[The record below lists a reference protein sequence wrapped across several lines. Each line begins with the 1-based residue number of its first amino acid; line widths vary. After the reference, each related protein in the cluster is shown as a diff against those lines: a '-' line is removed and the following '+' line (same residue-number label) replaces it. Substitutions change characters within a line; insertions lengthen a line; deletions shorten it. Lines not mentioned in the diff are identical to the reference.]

1 MNIPSDE
8 QQLVIDNLKNG
19 YNVICSAVAGSGKS
33 STVLAASKQLFD
45 KQILQITYNASLRL
59 EIKEKVQVLG
69 LPNITVHTFHSMA
82 VKYYS
87 TDCNTDT
94 GIRYLLLHNTPPRT
108 SIPQIDICMLD
119 EFQDCTE
126 LYFKFVVKFLRDMG
140 SPVQLL
146 ILGDPRQCLYEFKGA
161 DIRFLTMADAIWS
174 DFELLS
180 SKVFIHCSLV
190 MSYRITNQM
199 SRFVNDVMLG
209 QELMSACRDG
219 ELVTYIRNNRKNIEK
234 IVIYTINELLTK
246 GGVKPNEIFVL
257 AASVK
262 GLNSHVRKMENALVE
277 QNIPCHVPMFDTE
290 KMDDRIIEGKIVFST
305 FHCAKGRQR
314 KHVFVVGFDNN
325 YFEQFSRT
333 STDKTQ
339 CPNTMY
345 VGCTRATHG
354 LYLLEF
360 DQYPRDRPLE
370 FLKMGHHE
378 MKKQDFIKFNGTPR
392 SIFYVDESEVAR
404 KSLIDK
410 KYESPT
416 KLIKFIPDYIL
427 DIITPIIEHI
437 FVVGSPSHEI
447 TLPSIIQTRNGFF
460 EAVSDL
466 NGIAIPCMFYDSL
479 SVATKSSGCG
489 EAAYGTRSVQEAADK
504 REALKQYENGTPNPS
519 NVLYNMVENS
529 LLEMKEHEHEYLK
542 KIVKDLPVVCE
553 TIDDYLF
560 LANVNNS
567 IQERLY
573 FKVKQIGRDEYTWL
587 SNDVVNQCMERL
599 NLVCGGEPG
608 PKTSEFMLIHHSMED
623 AHAKIDQLLAPHFP
637 ESYRFRF
644 SAILDLVTET
654 SVWEL
659 KCTEN
664 INLDHKLQLIIYAW
678 LWKMMDKPTKEFKL
692 FNITSGELYTLNSG
706 LDEELNTIVIALLR
720 GKYDEQTVKTDAE
733 FIEMCQDYLDT
744 QSE

>member
-1 MNIPSDE
+1 MNTPSDE

-33 STVLAASKQLFD
+33 STVLATSKQLFD

-69 LPNITVHTFHSMA
+69 LPNITVHTFHSLA

-94 GIRYLLLHNTPPRT
+94 GIRYLLLHGTPPRT
-108 SIPQIDICMLD
+108 PIPKLDICMLD

-126 LYFKFVVKFLRDMG
+126 LYFKFVVKFIRDMG

-161 DIRFLTMADAIWS
+161 DTRFLTMADVVWA

-180 SKVFIHCSLV
+180 SKEFVHCSLV

-199 SRFVNDVMLG
+199 SKFVNDVMLG
-209 QELMSACRDG
+209 HELMSACRDG
-219 ELVTYIRNNRKNIEK
+219 EPVTYIRNSRRNIEK
-234 IVIYTINELLTK
+234 AMIYTINELLTK

-262 GLNSHVRKMENALVE
+262 GIHSHVRKMENALVE

-290 KMDDRIIEGKIVFST
+290 KLDDRVIEGKIVFST

-314 KHVFVVGFDNN
+314 KYVFVVGFDNN
-325 YFEQFSRT
+325 YFEQFART
-333 STDKTQ
+333 STDKSQ
-339 CPNTMY
+339 CPNTLY

-360 DQYPRDRPLE
+360 DQYPTDRPLD

-378 MKKQDFIKFNGTPR
+378 MKKQNYIKFNGMPR
-392 SIFYVDESEVAR
+392 SLFYVDETEAAR

-410 KYESPT
+410 KSETPT

-437 FVVGSPSHEI
+437 FVVGSPGTEI
-447 TLPSIIQTRNGFF
+447 TIPSIIYTRKGFY

-479 SVATKSSGCG
+479 SISTSS
-489 EAAYGTRSVQEAADK
+489 
-504 REALKQYENGTPNPS
+504 QYENGTFSKENQS

-529 LLEMKEHEHEYLK
+529 LLEMKEYEHEYLK
-542 KIVKDLPVVCE
+542 KIVKDLPTYCE

-573 FKVKQIGRDEYTWL
+573 FKVKQIERDEYTWL
-587 SNDVVNQCMERL
+587 STEVVNQCMERL
-599 NLVCGGEPG
+599 RQVVGGEPG
-608 PKTSEFMLIHHSMED
+608 PKTPEFMLIHHSMDD

-678 LWKMMDKPTKEFKL
+678 LWKMMDKPAKEFKL
-692 FNITSGELYTLNSG
+692 FNVTSGELYTLNSG
-706 LDEELNTIVIALLR
+706 LDEELNTIIIALLR
-720 GKYDEQTVKTDAE
+720 GKYDEQTIKTDGE
-733 FIEMCQDYLDT
+733 FIETCKDYLLGT
-744 QSE
+744 H

>member
-1 MNIPSDE
+1 MNTPSEE

-33 STVLAASKQLFD
+33 STVLATSKQLFD

-69 LPNITVHTFHSMA
+69 LPNITVHTFHSLA
-82 VKYYS
+82 VKLYS

-108 SIPQIDICMLD
+108 QIPTLDICMLD

-126 LYFKFVVKFLRDMG
+126 LYFKFIIKFLRDMG
-140 SPVQLL
+140 SPIQLL

-161 DIRFLTMADAIWS
+161 DTRFLTMADVVWS

-180 SKVFIHCSLV
+180 STVFIHCSLK

-199 SRFVNDVMLG
+199 SKFVNDVMLG
-209 QELMSACRDG
+209 EGLMSACRDG
-219 ELVTYIRNNRKNIEK
+219 EPVTYIRNNIRNIEK
-234 IVIYTINELLTK
+234 TIIYIINELITSGK
-246 GGVKPNEIFVL
+246 AKPNEIFVL

-262 GLNSHVRKMENALVE
+262 GANSHVRKIENALVE

-290 KMDDRIIEGKIVFST
+290 KLDDRIIEGKIVFST

-314 KHVFVVGFDNN
+314 KYVFVVGFDNT
-325 YFEQFSRT
+325 YFEQFART
-333 STDKTQ
+333 MTDKSQ
-339 CPNTMY
+339 CPNTLY

-354 LYLLEF
+354 LYLLEI
-360 DQYPRDRPLE
+360 DYRLTDRPLD

-378 MKKQDFIKFNGTPR
+378 MKKQEYIKFNGMPR
-392 SIFYVDESEVAR
+392 SLFYVDETEAAR

-410 KYESPT
+410 KCESPT
-416 KLIKFIPDYIL
+416 NLIKFIPDYIL

-437 FVVGSPSHEI
+437 FVSGSPGTEI
-447 TLPSIIQTRNGFF
+447 TIPSVINTRKGFY

-479 SVATKSSGCG
+479 SK
-489 EAAYGTRSVQEAADK
+489 E
-504 REALKQYENGTPNPS
+504 NPS

-542 KIVKDLPVVCE
+542 KIVKELPTICE

-587 SNDVVNQCMERL
+587 STEVVNQCMERL
-599 NLVCGGEPG
+599 NLAVGGEPG
-608 PKTSEFMLIHHSMED
+608 TKTSEFTLIHKSMEE

-644 SAILDLVTET
+644 TAILDLVTET

-664 INLDHKLQLIIYAW
+664 INIDHKLQLIIYAW

-720 GKYDEQTVKTDAE
+720 GKYDEQTIKTDDE
-733 FIEMCQDYLDT
+733 FIEMCQDYLRLN
-744 QSE
+744 

>member
-1 MNIPSDE
+1 MNTPSEE

-33 STVLAASKQLFD
+33 STVLATSKQLFD

-69 LPNITVHTFHSMA
+69 LPNITVHTFHSLA
-82 VKYYS
+82 VKFYS

-108 SIPQIDICMLD
+108 QIPTLDICMLD

-126 LYFKFVVKFLRDMG
+126 LYFKFIVKFLRDMG
-140 SPVQLL
+140 SPIQLL

-161 DIRFLTMADAIWS
+161 DTRFLTMADVVWS

-180 SKVFIHCSLV
+180 STVFIHCSLK

-199 SRFVNDVMLG
+199 SKFVNDVMLG
-209 QELMSACRDG
+209 EGLMSACRDG
-219 ELVTYIRNNRKNIEK
+219 EPVTYIRNNIRNIEK
-234 IVIYTINELLTK
+234 TIIYIINELITSDK
-246 GGVKPNEIFVL
+246 AKPNEIFVL

-262 GLNSHVRKMENALVE
+262 GANSHVRKIENALVE

-290 KMDDRIIEGKIVFST
+290 KLDDRIIEGKIVFST

-314 KHVFVVGFDNN
+314 KYVFVIGFDNT
-325 YFEQFSRT
+325 YFEQFART
-333 STDKTQ
+333 MTDKSQ
-339 CPNTMY
+339 CPNTLY

-354 LYLLEF
+354 LYLLEI
-360 DQYPRDRPLE
+360 DYRLTDRPLD

-378 MKKQDFIKFNGTPR
+378 MKKQDYIKFNGMPR
-392 SIFYVDESEVAR
+392 SLFYVDETEAAR

-410 KYESPT
+410 KCESPT
-416 KLIKFIPDYIL
+416 NLIKFIPDYIL

-437 FVVGSPSHEI
+437 FVSGSPGTEI
-447 TLPSIIQTRNGFF
+447 TIPSIINTRKGFY

-479 SVATKSSGCG
+479 SK
-489 EAAYGTRSVQEAADK
+489 E
-504 REALKQYENGTPNPS
+504 NPS

-542 KIVKDLPVVCE
+542 KIVKELPTICE

-587 SNDVVNQCMERL
+587 STEVVNQCMERL
-599 NLVCGGEPG
+599 NLVVGGEPG
-608 PKTSEFMLIHHSMED
+608 TKTSEFTLIHKSMEE

-644 SAILDLVTET
+644 TAILDLVTET

-664 INLDHKLQLIIYAW
+664 INIDHKLQLIIYAW

-720 GKYDEQTVKTDAE
+720 GKYDEQTIKTDDE
-733 FIEMCQDYLDT
+733 FIEMCQDYLRLDDT

>member
-1 MNIPSDE
+1 MNTPSEE
-8 QQLVIDNLKNG
+8 QQLVIDNLKHG

-33 STVLAASKQLFD
+33 STVLATSKQLFD

-69 LPNITVHTFHSMA
+69 LPNITVHTFHSLA

-94 GIRYLLLHNTPPRT
+94 GIRYLLLHGTPPRT
-108 SIPQIDICMLD
+108 PIPKLDICMLD

-126 LYFKFVVKFLRDMG
+126 LYFKFVVKFIRDMG

-161 DIRFLTMADAIWS
+161 DTRFLTMADIVWS
-174 DFELLS
+174 DFELLH
-180 SKVFIHCSLV
+180 SKEFVHCSLV

-199 SRFVNDVMLG
+199 SKFVNDVMLG
-209 QELMSACRDG
+209 EELMSACRDG
-219 ELVTYIRNNRKNIEK
+219 EPVTYIRNNRRNIEK
-234 IVIYTINELLTK
+234 TIIYTINELLTN

-262 GLNSHVRKMENALVE
+262 GIHSHVRKMENALVE

-290 KMDDRIIEGKIVFST
+290 KLDDRVIEGKIVFST

-314 KHVFVVGFDNN
+314 KYVFVVGFDNN
-325 YFEQFSRT
+325 YFEQFART
-333 STDKTQ
+333 STDKSQ
-339 CPNTMY
+339 CPNTLY

-360 DQYPRDRPLE
+360 DQYPNDRPLD

-378 MKKQDFIKFNGTPR
+378 MKKQNYIKFNGMPR
-392 SIFYVDESEVAR
+392 SLFYVDETEAAR

-410 KYESPT
+410 KSETPT

-437 FVVGSPSHEI
+437 FVVGSPGTEI
-447 TLPSIIQTRNGFF
+447 TIPSIIYTRKGFY

-479 SVATKSSGCG
+479 SIATSSCGCG
-489 EAAYGTRSVQEAADK
+489 EAADK
-504 REALKQYENGTPNPS
+504 REAFKQYENGTFSKENPS

-542 KIVKDLPVVCE
+542 KIVKDLPTTCE

-573 FKVKQIGRDEYTWL
+573 FKVKQIERDEYTWL
-587 SNDVVNQCMERL
+587 STEVVNQCMERL
-599 NLVCGGEPG
+599 RQVVGGEPG
-608 PKTSEFMLIHHSMED
+608 PKTPEFMLIHHSMED
-623 AHAKIDQLLAPHFP
+623 AHTKIDQLLAPHFP

-678 LWKMMDKPTKEFKL
+678 LWKMMDKPDKEFKL
-692 FNITSGELYTLNSG
+692 FNVTTGELYTLNSG
-706 LDEELNTIVIALLR
+706 LDEELNTIIIALLR
-720 GKYDEQTVKTDAE
+720 GKYDEHTIKTDEE
-733 FIEMCQDYLDT
+733 FIEMCQDYLLD
-744 QSE
+744 

>member
-1 MNIPSDE
+1 
-8 QQLVIDNLKNG
+8 
-19 YNVICSAVAGSGKS
+19 
-33 STVLAASKQLFD
+33 
-45 KQILQITYNASLRL
+45 
-59 EIKEKVQVLG
+59 
-69 LPNITVHTFHSMA
+69 
-82 VKYYS
+82 
-87 TDCNTDT
+87 
-94 GIRYLLLHNTPPRT
+94 
-108 SIPQIDICMLD
+108 
-119 EFQDCTE
+119 
-126 LYFKFVVKFLRDMG
+126 MG
-140 SPVQLL
+140 SPIQLL

-161 DIRFLTMADAIWS
+161 DTRFLTMADIVWT

-180 SKVFIHCSLV
+180 SKEFVHCSLK

-199 SRFVNDVMLG
+199 SKFVNDVMLG
-209 QELMSACRDG
+209 HQLMSACRDG
-219 ELVTYIRNNRKNIEK
+219 EPVTYIRNNRKNIEK
-234 IVIYTINELLTK
+234 TIIYTINELLTN

-290 KMDDRIIEGKIVFST
+290 KLDDRIIEGKIVFST

-314 KHVFVVGFDNN
+314 KYVFLVGFDNN
-325 YFEQFSRT
+325 YFEQFART
-333 STDKTQ
+333 STDTTE
-339 CPNTMY
+339 CPNTLY

-360 DQYPRDRPLE
+360 DQRTTDRPLD

-378 MKKQDFIKFNGTPR
+378 MKKQDYIKFNGMPR
-392 SIFYVDESEVAR
+392 SLFYVDESEASR
-404 KSLIDK
+404 KSIIDK
-410 KYESPT
+410 KFETPT

-427 DIITPIIEHI
+427 DIITPIIENI
-437 FVVGSPSHEI
+437 FVAGSPMEEI
-447 TLPSIIQTRNGFF
+447 TIHSVINTRKGFF

-466 NGIAIPCMFYDSL
+466 NGIAIPCMFYDSF
-479 SVATKSSGCG
+479 SK
-489 EAAYGTRSVQEAADK
+489 E
-504 REALKQYENGTPNPS
+504 NPS

-542 KIVKDLPVVCE
+542 KIVKELPTTCE

-573 FKVKQIGRDEYTWL
+573 FKVKQIERDEYTWL
-587 SNDVVNQCMERL
+587 STEVVNQCMERL
-599 NLVCGGEPG
+599 NLIVGGEPG
-608 PKTSEFMLIHHSMED
+608 AKTSEFTLIHHSMED

-644 SAILDLVTET
+644 SAILDLVTDT

-692 FNITSGELYTLNSG
+692 FNITTGELYTLNSG

-720 GKYDEQTVKTDAE
+720 GKYDEQIVKTDDE
-733 FIEMCQDYLDT
+733 FIEMCREYLLST
-744 QSE
+744 H

>member
-33 STVLAASKQLFD
+33 STVLAAAKQLFD

-59 EIKEKVQVLG
+59 EIKEKVQILG

-126 LYFKFVVKFLRDMG
+126 LYFKFVVKFLRDVG

-161 DIRFLTMADAIWS
+161 DIRFLTMSDAIWS

-190 MSYRITNQM
+190 MSYRISNQM

-209 QELMSACRDG
+209 HQLMSACRDG
-219 ELVTYIRNNRKNIEK
+219 EPVTYIRNNRKNIEK
-234 IVIYTINELLTK
+234 AVIYTINELLTN

-325 YFEQFSRT
+325 YFEQFART

-360 DQYPRDRPLE
+360 DHRPTDRPLE

-437 FVVGSPSHEI
+437 FVIGSPSHEI

-479 SVATKSSGCG
+479 SIATKSCGCG
-489 EAAYGTRSVQEAADK
+489 EAAY
-504 REALKQYENGTPNPS
+504 ENGTFSKENPS

-599 NLVCGGEPG
+599 NLACGGEPG

-623 AHAKIDQLLAPHFP
+623 AHTKIDQLLAPHFP

-644 SAILDLVTET
+644 SAILDLVSET

-692 FNITSGELYTLNSG
+692 FNVTSGELYTLNSG

-720 GKYDEQTVKTDAE
+720 GKYDEQTIKTDDE
-733 FIEMCQDYLDT
+733 FIEMCQAYLLGT
-744 QSE
+744 H

>member
-1 MNIPSDE
+1 MNTPSEE

-19 YNVICSAVAGSGKS
+19 HNVICSAVAGSGKS
-33 STVLAASKQLFD
+33 STVLATSKQLFD
-45 KQILQITYNASLRL
+45 KHILQITYNASLRL

-69 LPNITVHTFHSMA
+69 LPNITVHTFHSLA
-82 VKYYS
+82 VKFYS

-108 SIPQIDICMLD
+108 SIPKLDICMLD

-126 LYFKFVVKFLRDMG
+126 LYFKFIVKFLRDMG

-161 DIRFLTMADAIWS
+161 DTRFLTMADVVWT

-180 SKVFIHCSLV
+180 SKEFVHCSLV

-209 QELMSACRDG
+209 HQLMSACRDG
-219 ELVTYIRNNRKNIEK
+219 EPVTYIRNNRRNIEK
-234 IVIYTINELLTK
+234 AVIYTINELLTN

-262 GLNSHVRKMENALVE
+262 GVHSHVRKMENALVE

-290 KMDDRIIEGKIVFST
+290 KLDDRIIEGKIVFST

-314 KHVFVVGFDNN
+314 KYVFVVGFDNN
-325 YFEQFSRT
+325 YFEQFART

-339 CPNTMY
+339 CPNTLY

-360 DQYPRDRPLE
+360 DQYTNDRPLD

-378 MKKQDFIKFNGTPR
+378 MKKQEYIKFNGMPR
-392 SIFYVDESEVAR
+392 SLFYVDESEAAR

-410 KYESPT
+410 KSETPT

-437 FVVGSPSHEI
+437 FVAGSPGTEI
-447 TLPSIIQTRNGFF
+447 TIPSVIQTRKGFF

-466 NGIAIPCMFYDSL
+466 NGIAIPCMFYDSF
-479 SVATKSSGCG
+479 SK
-489 EAAYGTRSVQEAADK
+489 E
-504 REALKQYENGTPNPS
+504 NPS

-529 LLEMKEHEHEYLK
+529 LLEMKENEHEYLK
-542 KIVKDLPVVCE
+542 KIVKDLPAVCE

-573 FKVKQIGRDEYTWL
+573 FKVKQIERDEYTWL
-587 SNDVVNQCMERL
+587 STEVVNQCMERL
-599 NLVCGGEPG
+599 NQVIGGEPG
-608 PKTSEFMLIHHSMED
+608 TKTSEFMLIHHSMDD
-623 AHAKIDQLLAPHFP
+623 AHAKIDQLLAPYFP

-678 LWKMMDKPTKEFKL
+678 LWKMMDKPDKEFKL
-692 FNITSGELYTLNSG
+692 FNVTTGELYTLNSG

-720 GKYDEQTVKTDAE
+720 GKYDEQTIKTDDE
-733 FIEMCQDYLDT
+733 FIEMCREYLSGT
-744 QSE
+744 H

>member
-1 MNIPSDE
+1 MNTPSDE

-33 STVLAASKQLFD
+33 STVLATSKQLFD

-69 LPNITVHTFHSMA
+69 LPNITVHTFHSLA

-94 GIRYLLLHNTPPRT
+94 GIRYLLLHGTPPRT
-108 SIPQIDICMLD
+108 PIPKLDICMLD

-126 LYFKFVVKFLRDMG
+126 LYFKFVVKFIRDMG

-161 DIRFLTMADAIWS
+161 DTRFLTMADVVWA

-180 SKVFIHCSLV
+180 SKEFVHCSLV

-199 SRFVNDVMLG
+199 SKFVNDVMLG
-209 QELMSACRDG
+209 HELMSACRDG
-219 ELVTYIRNNRKNIEK
+219 EPVTYIRNSRRNIEK
-234 IVIYTINELLTK
+234 AMIYTINELLTK

-262 GLNSHVRKMENALVE
+262 GIHSHVRKMENALVE

-290 KMDDRIIEGKIVFST
+290 KLDDRVIEGKIVFST

-314 KHVFVVGFDNN
+314 KYVFVVGFDNN
-325 YFEQFSRT
+325 YFEQFART
-333 STDKTQ
+333 STDKSQ
-339 CPNTMY
+339 CPNTLY

-360 DQYPRDRPLE
+360 DQYPTDRPLD

-378 MKKQDFIKFNGTPR
+378 MKKQNYIKFNGMPR
-392 SIFYVDESEVAR
+392 SLFYVDETEAAR

-410 KYESPT
+410 KSETPT

-437 FVVGSPSHEI
+437 FVVGSPGTEI
-447 TLPSIIQTRNGFF
+447 TIPSIIHTRKGFY

-479 SVATKSSGCG
+479 SISTSS
-489 EAAYGTRSVQEAADK
+489 
-504 REALKQYENGTPNPS
+504 QYENGTFSKENQS

-529 LLEMKEHEHEYLK
+529 LLEMKEYEHEYLK
-542 KIVKDLPVVCE
+542 KIVKDLPTYCE

-573 FKVKQIGRDEYTWL
+573 FKVKQIERDEYTWI
-587 SNDVVNQCMERL
+587 STEVVNQCMERL
-599 NLVCGGEPG
+599 TQVVGGEPG
-608 PKTSEFMLIHHSMED
+608 PKTPEFMLIHHSMDE

-678 LWKMMDKPTKEFKL
+678 LWKMMDKPAKEFKL
-692 FNITSGELYTLNSG
+692 FNVTSGELYTLNSG
-706 LDEELNTIVIALLR
+706 LDEELNTIIIALLR
-720 GKYDEQTVKTDAE
+720 GKYDEQTIKTDGE
-733 FIEMCQDYLDT
+733 FIETCKDYLLGT
-744 QSE
+744 H

>member
-1 MNIPSDE
+1 MNTPSEE

-33 STVLAASKQLFD
+33 STVLATSKQLFD

-69 LPNITVHTFHSMA
+69 LPNITIHTFHSLA

-94 GIRYLLLHNTPPRT
+94 GIRYLLLHGTPPRT
-108 SIPQIDICMLD
+108 PIPKLDICMLD

-126 LYFKFVVKFLRDMG
+126 LYFKFVVKFIRDMG

-161 DIRFLTMADAIWS
+161 DTRFLTMADVVWA

-180 SKVFIHCSLV
+180 SKEFVHCSLV

-199 SRFVNDVMLG
+199 SKFVNDVMLG
-209 QELMSACRDG
+209 HELMSACRDG
-219 ELVTYIRNNRKNIEK
+219 EPVTYIRNSRRNIEK
-234 IVIYTINELLTK
+234 AMIYTINELLTK

-262 GLNSHVRKMENALVE
+262 GIHSHVRKMENALVE

-290 KMDDRIIEGKIVFST
+290 KLDDRVIEGKIVFST

-314 KHVFVVGFDNN
+314 KYVFVVGFDNN
-325 YFEQFSRT
+325 YFEQFART
-333 STDKTQ
+333 STDKSQ
-339 CPNTMY
+339 CPNTLY

-360 DQYPRDRPLE
+360 DQYPTDRPLD

-378 MKKQDFIKFNGTPR
+378 MKKQNYIKFNGMPR
-392 SIFYVDESEVAR
+392 SLFYVDETEAAR

-410 KYESPT
+410 KSETPT

-437 FVVGSPSHEI
+437 FVVGSPGTEI
-447 TLPSIIQTRNGFF
+447 TIPSIIYTRKGFY

-479 SVATKSSGCG
+479 SK
-489 EAAYGTRSVQEAADK
+489 
-504 REALKQYENGTPNPS
+504 NPS
-519 NVLYNMVENS
+519 SVLYNMVENS
-529 LLEMKEHEHEYLK
+529 LLEMKEYEHEYLK
-542 KIVKDLPVVCE
+542 KIVKDLPTYCE

-573 FKVKQIGRDEYTWL
+573 FKVKQIERDEYTWL
-587 SNDVVNQCMERL
+587 STEVVNQCMERL
-599 NLVCGGEPG
+599 NLVVGGEPG
-608 PKTSEFMLIHHSMED
+608 PKTSEFMLIHHSMDE

-678 LWKMMDKPTKEFKL
+678 LWKMMDKPAKEFKL
-692 FNITSGELYTLNSG
+692 FNVTSGELYTLNSG

-720 GKYDEQTVKTDAE
+720 GKYDEQTIKTDDE
-733 FIEMCQDYLDT
+733 FRETCKDYLLGT
-744 QSE
+744 H

>member
-1 MNIPSDE
+1 MNTPSEE

-33 STVLAASKQLFD
+33 STVLATSKQLFD

-69 LPNITVHTFHSMA
+69 LPNITIHTFHSLA

-94 GIRYLLLHNTPPRT
+94 GIRYLLLHGTPPRT
-108 SIPQIDICMLD
+108 PIPKIDICMLD

-126 LYFKFVVKFLRDMG
+126 LYFKFVVKFIRDMG

-161 DIRFLTMADAIWS
+161 DTRFLTMADVVWS

-180 SKVFIHCSLV
+180 SKEFVHCSLV

-209 QELMSACRDG
+209 HELMSACRDG
-219 ELVTYIRNNRKNIEK
+219 EPVTYIRNNRRNIEK
-234 IVIYTINELLTK
+234 TIIYTINELLTNR
-246 GGVKPNEIFVL
+246 GVKPNEIFVL

-262 GLNSHVRKMENALVE
+262 GVHSHVRKLENALVE

-290 KMDDRIIEGKIVFST
+290 KLDDRVIEGKIVFST

-314 KHVFVVGFDNN
+314 KYVFVVGFDNN
-325 YFEQFSRT
+325 YFQQFART
-333 STDKTQ
+333 STDKSQ
-339 CPNTMY
+339 CPNTLY

-360 DQYPRDRPLE
+360 DQYPTDRPLD
-370 FLKMGHHE
+370 FLKLGHHE
-378 MKKQDFIKFNGTPR
+378 MKKQEYIKFNGMPR
-392 SIFYVDESEVAR
+392 SIFYVDETEAAR

-410 KYESPT
+410 KSETPT

-437 FVVGSPSHEI
+437 FVVGSPGTEI
-447 TLPSIIQTRNGFF
+447 TIPSIIHTRKGFY

-479 SVATKSSGCG
+479 SIAT
-489 EAAYGTRSVQEAADK
+489 
-504 REALKQYENGTPNPS
+504 PS
-519 NVLYNMVENS
+519 NVLYTMVENS

-542 KIVKDLPVVCE
+542 KIVKDLPTICE

-573 FKVKQIGRDEYTWL
+573 FKVKQIERDEYTWL
-587 SNDVVNQCMERL
+587 STEVVNQCMERL
-599 NLVCGGEPG
+599 SLVVGREPG
-608 PKTSEFMLIHHSMED
+608 PKTSEFMLIHHSMDD

-644 SAILDLVTET
+644 SAILDLVTDS

-678 LWKMMDKPTKEFKL
+678 LWKMIDKPDKEFKL
-692 FNITSGELYTLNSG
+692 FNVTSGELLTLNSG
-706 LDEELNTIVIALLR
+706 LDEELNTIIIALLR
-720 GKYDEQTVKTDAE
+720 GKYDEQVVKTDDE
-733 FIEMCQDYLDT
+733 FIEMCHLGT
-744 QSE
+744 H

>member
-1 MNIPSDE
+1 MNTPSEE

-33 STVLAASKQLFD
+33 STVLATSKQLFD

-69 LPNITVHTFHSMA
+69 LPNITVHTFHSLA
-82 VKYYS
+82 VKFYS

-108 SIPQIDICMLD
+108 QIPTLDICMLD

-126 LYFKFVVKFLRDMG
+126 LYFKFIVKFLRDMG
-140 SPVQLL
+140 SPIQLL

-161 DIRFLTMADAIWS
+161 DTRFLTMADVVWS

-180 SKVFIHCSLV
+180 STVFIHCSLK

-199 SRFVNDVMLG
+199 SKFVNDVMLG
-209 QELMSACRDG
+209 EGLMSACRDG
-219 ELVTYIRNNRKNIEK
+219 EPVTYIRNNIRNIEK
-234 IVIYTINELLTK
+234 TIIYIINELITSDK
-246 GGVKPNEIFVL
+246 AKPNEIFVL

-262 GLNSHVRKMENALVE
+262 GANSHVRKIENALVE

-290 KMDDRIIEGKIVFST
+290 KLDDRIIEGKIVFST

-314 KHVFVVGFDNN
+314 KYVFVIGFDNT
-325 YFEQFSRT
+325 YFEQFART
-333 STDKTQ
+333 MTDKSQ
-339 CPNTMY
+339 CPNTLY

-354 LYLLEF
+354 LYLLEI
-360 DQYPRDRPLE
+360 DYRLTDRPLD

-378 MKKQDFIKFNGTPR
+378 MKKQDYIKFNGMPR
-392 SIFYVDESEVAR
+392 SLFYVDETEAAR

-410 KYESPT
+410 KCESPT
-416 KLIKFIPDYIL
+416 NLIKFIPDYIL

-437 FVVGSPSHEI
+437 FVSGSPGTEI
-447 TLPSIIQTRNGFF
+447 TIPSIINTRKGFY

-479 SVATKSSGCG
+479 SK
-489 EAAYGTRSVQEAADK
+489 E
-504 REALKQYENGTPNPS
+504 NPS

-542 KIVKDLPVVCE
+542 KIVKELPTICE

-587 SNDVVNQCMERL
+587 STEVVNQCMERL
-599 NLVCGGEPG
+599 NLAVGGEPG
-608 PKTSEFMLIHHSMED
+608 TKTSEFTLIHKSMEE

-644 SAILDLVTET
+644 TAILDLVTET

-664 INLDHKLQLIIYAW
+664 INIDHKLQLIIYAW

-720 GKYDEQTVKTDAE
+720 GKYDEQTIKTDDE
-733 FIEMCQDYLDT
+733 FIEMCQDYLRLDDT

>member
-1 MNIPSDE
+1 MNTPSDE
-8 QQLVIDNLKNG
+8 QQLVIDNLKTG

-33 STVLAASKQLFD
+33 STVLATSKQLFN

-69 LPNITVHTFHSMA
+69 LPNIIVHTFHSLA

-87 TDCNTDT
+87 IDCNTDT

-108 SIPQIDICMLD
+108 SIPKLDICMLD

-126 LYFKFVVKFLRDMG
+126 LYFKFVVKFIRDMG
-140 SPVQLL
+140 SPIQLL

-161 DIRFLTMADAIWS
+161 DTRFLTMADVVWS
-174 DFELLS
+174 NFELLS
-180 SKVFIHCSLV
+180 SKEFVHCSLK

-209 QELMSACRDG
+209 QELMSACREG
-219 ELVTYIRNNRKNIEK
+219 EPITYIRNNRKNIEK
-234 IVIYTINELLTK
+234 TVIYTINELLTN

-277 QNIPCHVPMFDTE
+277 KNIPCHVPMFDTE
-290 KMDDRIIEGKIVFST
+290 KMDDRVIEGKIVFST

-325 YFEQFSRT
+325 YFEQFART

-339 CPNTMY
+339 CPNTLY

-360 DQYPRDRPLE
+360 DQYPNDRPLD

-378 MKKQDFIKFNGTPR
+378 MKKQDYIKFNGMPR
-392 SIFYVDESEVAR
+392 SLFYVDETEAQR

-410 KYESPT
+410 KYETPT

-437 FVVGSPSHEI
+437 FVIGSPGIEI
-447 TLPSIIQTRNGFF
+447 TIPSVIQTRKGFF

-479 SVATKSSGCG
+479 SVESCG
-489 EAAYGTRSVQEAADK
+489 EAF
-504 REALKQYENGTPNPS
+504 KQYENPS

-542 KIVKDLPVVCE
+542 KIVKELPTTCE

-573 FKVKQIGRDEYTWL
+573 FKVKQIERDEYTWL
-587 SNDVVNQCMERL
+587 SREVVNQCMERL
-599 NLVCGGEPG
+599 NQVCGGEPG
-608 PKTSEFMLIHHSMED
+608 LKTSEFMLIHHSLEE
-623 AHAKIDQLLAPHFP
+623 AHTKIDQLLAPHFP

-644 SAILDLVTET
+644 SAIVDLVTDT

-720 GKYDEQTVKTDAE
+720 GKYDEQTIKTDGE
-733 FIEMCQDYLDT
+733 FIEMCQDYLSDT
-744 QSE
+744 NN

>member
-1 MNIPSDE
+1 MNTPSEE

-33 STVLAASKQLFD
+33 STVLATSKQLFD

-69 LPNITVHTFHSMA
+69 LPNITVHTFHSLA
-82 VKYYS
+82 VKFYS
-87 TDCNTDT
+87 ADCNTDT

-108 SIPQIDICMLD
+108 SIPKLDICMLD

-126 LYFKFVVKFLRDMG
+126 LYFKFIVKFLRDMG

-161 DIRFLTMADAIWS
+161 DTRFLTMADVVWS

-180 SKVFIHCSLV
+180 SKEFVHCSLV

-209 QELMSACRDG
+209 HQLMSACRDG
-219 ELVTYIRNNRKNIEK
+219 EPVTYIRNNRRNIEK
-234 IVIYTINELLTK
+234 AVIYTINELLTN

-262 GLNSHVRKMENALVE
+262 GVHSHVRKMENALVE

-290 KMDDRIIEGKIVFST
+290 KLDDRIIEGKIVFST

-314 KHVFVVGFDNN
+314 KYVFVVGFDNN
-325 YFEQFSRT
+325 YFEQFART

-339 CPNTMY
+339 CPNTLY

-360 DQYPRDRPLE
+360 DQYTNDRPLD

-378 MKKQDFIKFNGTPR
+378 MKKQEYIKFNGMPR
-392 SIFYVDESEVAR
+392 SLFYVDDSEAAR

-410 KYESPT
+410 KFETPT

-437 FVVGSPSHEI
+437 FVSGSPGTEI
-447 TLPSIIQTRNGFF
+447 TIPSVIQTRKGFF

-479 SVATKSSGCG
+479 SIA
-489 EAAYGTRSVQEAADK
+489 
-504 REALKQYENGTPNPS
+504 NPS

-542 KIVKDLPVVCE
+542 KIVKDLPAVCE

-573 FKVKQIGRDEYTWL
+573 FKVKQIERDEYTWL
-587 SNDVVNQCMERL
+587 STEVVNQCMERL
-599 NLVCGGEPG
+599 NLVIGGEPG
-608 PKTSEFMLIHHSMED
+608 PKTSEFTLIHHSMED
-623 AHAKIDQLLAPHFP
+623 AHAKIDQLLAPYFP

-654 SVWEL
+654 NVWEL

-678 LWKMMDKPTKEFKL
+678 LWKMMDKPDKEFKL
-692 FNITSGELYTLNSG
+692 FNVTTGELYTLNSG

-733 FIEMCQDYLDT
+733 FIEMCHLGT
-744 QSE
+744 H

>member
-1 MNIPSDE
+1 MNTPSDE

-33 STVLAASKQLFD
+33 STVLATSKQLFD

-69 LPNITVHTFHSMA
+69 LPNITVHTFHSLA

-94 GIRYLLLHNTPPRT
+94 GIRYLLLHGTPPRT
-108 SIPQIDICMLD
+108 PIPKLDICMLD

-126 LYFKFVVKFLRDMG
+126 LYFKFVVKFIRDMG

-161 DIRFLTMADAIWS
+161 DTRFLTMADVVWS

-180 SKVFIHCSLV
+180 SKEFVHCSLV

-199 SRFVNDVMLG
+199 SKFVNDVMLG
-209 QELMSACRDG
+209 HELMSACRDG
-219 ELVTYIRNNRKNIEK
+219 EPVTYIRNSRRNIEK
-234 IVIYTINELLTK
+234 AMIYTINELLTK

-262 GLNSHVRKMENALVE
+262 GIHSHVRKMENALVE

-290 KMDDRIIEGKIVFST
+290 KLDDRVIEGKIVFST

-314 KHVFVVGFDNN
+314 KYVFVVGFDNN
-325 YFEQFSRT
+325 YFEQFART
-333 STDKTQ
+333 STDKSQ
-339 CPNTMY
+339 CPNTLY

-360 DQYPRDRPLE
+360 DQYPTDRPLD

-378 MKKQDFIKFNGTPR
+378 MKKQNYIKFNGMPR
-392 SIFYVDESEVAR
+392 SIFYVDETEAAR

-410 KYESPT
+410 KSETPT

-437 FVVGSPSHEI
+437 FVVGSPGTEI
-447 TLPSIIQTRNGFF
+447 TIPSIIYTRKGFY

-479 SVATKSSGCG
+479 SIATKS
-489 EAAYGTRSVQEAADK
+489 
-504 REALKQYENGTPNPS
+504 QYENVPFSKENQS

-529 LLEMKEHEHEYLK
+529 LLEMKEYEHEYLK
-542 KIVKDLPVVCE
+542 KIVKDLPTYCE

-573 FKVKQIGRDEYTWL
+573 FKVKQIERDEYTWL
-587 SNDVVNQCMERL
+587 STEVVNQCMERL
-599 NLVCGGEPG
+599 TQVVGGEPG
-608 PKTSEFMLIHHSMED
+608 PKTSEFMLIHHSMDD

-678 LWKMMDKPTKEFKL
+678 LWKMMDKPAKEFKL
-692 FNITSGELYTLNSG
+692 FNVTSGELYTLNSG
-706 LDEELNTIVIALLR
+706 LDEELNTIIIALLR
-720 GKYDEQTVKTDAE
+720 GKYDEQTIKTDGE
-733 FIEMCQDYLDT
+733 FIEMCQDYLLGT
-744 QSE
+744 H

>member
-1 MNIPSDE
+1 MNTPSDE

-33 STVLAASKQLFD
+33 STVLATSKQLSD

-69 LPNITVHTFHSMA
+69 LPNITVHTFHSLA
-82 VKYYS
+82 VKFYS

-108 SIPQIDICMLD
+108 SIPKLDICMLD

-126 LYFKFVVKFLRDMG
+126 LYFKFVVKFIRDMG

-161 DIRFLTMADAIWS
+161 DTRFLTMADVVWS

-180 SKVFIHCSLV
+180 SKEFIHCSLV

-199 SRFVNDVMLG
+199 SKFVNDVMLG
-209 QELMSACRDG
+209 EGLMSACRDG
-219 ELVTYIRNNRKNIEK
+219 EPVKYIRNNRKNIEK
-234 IVIYTINELLTK
+234 AVIYTINELLTN
-246 GGVKPNEIFVL
+246 GGVKPNEIFIL

-290 KMDDRIIEGKIVFST
+290 KLDDRIIEGKIVFST

-314 KHVFVVGFDNN
+314 KYVFIVGFDNN
-325 YFEQFSRT
+325 YFEQFART
-333 STDKTQ
+333 STDTTQ
-339 CPNTMY
+339 CPNTLY

-360 DQYPRDRPLE
+360 DQRTTDRPLD

-378 MKKQDFIKFNGTPR
+378 MKKQDYIKFNGMPR
-392 SIFYVDESEVAR
+392 SLFYVDESEAAC

-410 KYESPT
+410 KYETPT

-437 FVVGSPSHEI
+437 FVVGSPGTEI
-447 TLPSIIQTRNGFF
+447 TIPSIIYTRKGFF

-479 SVATKSSGCG
+479 SK
-489 EAAYGTRSVQEAADK
+489 
-504 REALKQYENGTPNPS
+504 NPS

-542 KIVKDLPVVCE
+542 KIVKELPTICE

-573 FKVKQIGRDEYTWL
+573 FKVKQIERDEYTWL
-587 SNDVVNQCMERL
+587 STDVVNQCMERL
-599 NLVCGGEPG
+599 NQVVGGEPG
-608 PKTSEFMLIHHSMED
+608 DKTSEFMLIHHSLEE

-637 ESYRFRF
+637 ESFRFRF
-644 SAILDLVTET
+644 SAILDLVTES

-678 LWKMMDKPTKEFKL
+678 LWKMMDKPAKEFKL
-692 FNITSGELYTLNSG
+692 FNVTTGELYTLNSG

-720 GKYDEQTVKTDAE
+720 GKYDEQTIKSDDE
-733 FIEMCQDYLDT
+733 FIEMCQDYLAGT
-744 QSE
+744 H

>member
-1 MNIPSDE
+1 MAKTKTKKISWEASAE
-8 QQLVIDNLKNG
+8 QQLVCDHICLG
-19 YNVICSAVAGSGKS
+19 ENVVVDACAGSGKS
-33 STVLAASKQLFD
+33 TTILTVANALPKKRF
-45 KQILQITYNASLRL
+45 LQITYNASLRL

-69 LPNITVHTFHSMA
+69 LPNITVHTFHSLA
-82 VKYYS
+82 VKFYS

-108 SIPQIDICMLD
+108 SIPKLDICMLD

-126 LYFKFVVKFLRDMG
+126 LYFKFIVKFLRDMG
-140 SPVQLL
+140 SPIQLL

-161 DIRFLTMADAIWS
+161 DTRFLTMADVVWS

-180 SKVFIHCSLV
+180 SKEFVHCSLV

-209 QELMSACRDG
+209 HELMSACRDG
-219 ELVTYIRNNRKNIEK
+219 EPVVYIRNNMRNIEK
-234 IVIYTINELLTK
+234 TIIYTINELLTN
-246 GGVKPNEIFVL
+246 GCVKPNEIFVL

-262 GLNSHVRKMENALVE
+262 GIHSHVRKLENALVE
-277 QNIPCHVPMFDTE
+277 QNIPCHVPMFDAE
-290 KMDDRIIEGKIVFST
+290 KLDDRIIEGKIVFST

-314 KHVFVVGFDNN
+314 KYVFVVGFDNN
-325 YFEQFSRT
+325 YFEQFART

-339 CPNTMY
+339 CPNTLY

-360 DQYPRDRPLE
+360 DQFKNDRPLD

-378 MKKQDFIKFNGTPR
+378 MKKQEYIKFNGMPR
-392 SIFYVDESEVAR
+392 SLFYVDDSEAAR

-410 KYESPT
+410 KFETPT

-437 FVVGSPSHEI
+437 FVVGSPGTEI
-447 TLPSIIQTRNGFF
+447 TIPSIIQTRKGFF

-479 SVATKSSGCG
+479 SIATKS
-489 EAAYGTRSVQEAADK
+489 
-504 REALKQYENGTPNPS
+504 QYENVPFSKDNPS

-542 KIVKDLPVVCE
+542 KIVKELPAVCE

-573 FKVKQIGRDEYTWL
+573 FKVKQIERDEYTWL
-587 SNDVVNQCMERL
+587 STEVVNQCMERL
-599 NLVCGGEPG
+599 NLVIGGEPG
-608 PKTSEFMLIHHSMED
+608 PKTSEFTLIHHSMED

-644 SAILDLVTET
+644 SAILDLVTDT

-664 INLDHKLQLIIYAW
+664 INIDHKLQLIIYAW
-678 LWKMMDKPTKEFKL
+678 LWKMMDKPDKEFKL
-692 FNITSGELYTLNSG
+692 FNVTTGELYTLNSG

-720 GKYDEQTVKTDAE
+720 GKYDEHTVKTDDE
-733 FIEMCQDYLDT
+733 FIAMCRDYLIFDDT
-744 QSE
+744 QSR

>member
-1 MNIPSDE
+1 MNTPSEE
-8 QQLVIDNLKNG
+8 QQLVIDNLKKG

-33 STVLAASKQLFD
+33 STVLATSKQLFD

-69 LPNITVHTFHSMA
+69 LPNITVHTFHSLA
-82 VKYYS
+82 VKFYS

-108 SIPQIDICMLD
+108 SIPKLDIFMLD

-126 LYFKFVVKFLRDMG
+126 LYFKFIVKFLRDMG

-161 DIRFLTMADAIWS
+161 DTRFLTMADVVWS

-180 SKVFIHCSLV
+180 SKEFVHCSLV

-209 QELMSACRDG
+209 HQLMSACRDG
-219 ELVTYIRNNRKNIEK
+219 EPVTYIRNNRRNIEK
-234 IVIYTINELLTK
+234 AVIYTINELLTN

-262 GLNSHVRKMENALVE
+262 GVHSHVRKMENALVE

-290 KMDDRIIEGKIVFST
+290 KLDDRIIEGKIVFST

-314 KHVFVVGFDNN
+314 KYVFVVGFDNN
-325 YFEQFSRT
+325 YFEQFART

-339 CPNTMY
+339 CPNTLY

-360 DQYPRDRPLE
+360 DQFKNDRPLD

-378 MKKQDFIKFNGTPR
+378 MKKQEYIKFNGMPR
-392 SIFYVDESEVAR
+392 SLFYVDDSEAAR

-410 KYESPT
+410 KSETPT

-437 FVVGSPSHEI
+437 FVSGSPSHEI
-447 TLPSIIQTRNGFF
+447 TIPSVIQTRKGFF

-479 SVATKSSGCG
+479 SIAT
-489 EAAYGTRSVQEAADK
+489 Q
-504 REALKQYENGTPNPS
+504 S
-519 NVLYNMVENS
+519 NVLYTMVENS
-529 LLEMKEHEHEYLK
+529 LLEMKEYEHEYLK
-542 KIVKDLPVVCE
+542 KIVKDLPTVCE

-573 FKVKQIGRDEYTWL
+573 FKVKQIERDEYTWL
-587 SNDVVNQCMERL
+587 STEVVNQCMERL
-599 NLVCGGEPG
+599 NLVIGGEPG
-608 PKTSEFMLIHHSMED
+608 NKTSEFMLIHHSMED
-623 AHAKIDQLLAPHFP
+623 AHAKIDQLLAPYFP

-644 SAILDLVTET
+644 SAILDLVTDT

-678 LWKMMDKPTKEFKL
+678 LWKMMDKPAKEFKL
-692 FNITSGELYTLNSG
+692 FNVTTGELYTLNSG

-733 FIEMCQDYLDT
+733 FIAMCQDYLSGT
-744 QSE
+744 H

>member
-1 MNIPSDE
+1 MNTPSEE

-33 STVLAASKQLFD
+33 STVLATSKQLFD

-69 LPNITVHTFHSMA
+69 LPNITVHTFHSLA

-108 SIPQIDICMLD
+108 SIPKLDICMLD

-126 LYFKFVVKFLRDMG
+126 LYFKFVVKFIRDMG

-161 DIRFLTMADAIWS
+161 DTRFLTMADVVWT

-180 SKVFIHCSLV
+180 SKVFVHCSLV

-209 QELMSACRDG
+209 EQLMSACRDG
-219 ELVTYIRNNRKNIEK
+219 EPVTYIRNNRRNIEK
-234 IVIYTINELLTK
+234 AVIYTINELLTN

-262 GLNSHVRKMENALVE
+262 GVHSHVRKMENALVE

-290 KMDDRIIEGKIVFST
+290 KLDDRIIEGKIVFST

-314 KHVFVVGFDNN
+314 KYVFVVGFDNN
-325 YFEQFSRT
+325 YFEQFART

-339 CPNTMY
+339 CPNTFY

-360 DQYPRDRPLE
+360 DQYTNDRPLD

-378 MKKQDFIKFNGTPR
+378 MKKQEYIKFNGMPR
-392 SIFYVDESEVAR
+392 SLFYVDESEAAR

-410 KYESPT
+410 KSETPT

-437 FVVGSPSHEI
+437 FVAGSPGTEI
-447 TLPSIIQTRNGFF
+447 TIPSVIQTRKGFF

-479 SVATKSSGCG
+479 SVATSS
-489 EAAYGTRSVQEAADK
+489 
-504 REALKQYENGTPNPS
+504 QYENGTFSKENPS

-529 LLEMKEHEHEYLK
+529 LLEMKENEHEYLK
-542 KIVKDLPVVCE
+542 KIVKDLPTVCE

-573 FKVKQIGRDEYTWL
+573 FKVKQIERDEYTWL
-587 SNDVVNQCMERL
+587 STEVVNQCMERL
-599 NLVCGGEPG
+599 NLVIGGEPG
-608 PKTSEFMLIHHSMED
+608 TKTSEFMLIHHSMED

-644 SAILDLVTET
+644 SAILDLVTDT

-692 FNITSGELYTLNSG
+692 FNVTTGELYTLNSG

-720 GKYDEQTVKTDAE
+720 GKYDEQTVKTDDE
-733 FIEMCQDYLDT
+733 FIEMCREYLSGT
-744 QSE
+744 H

>member
-1 MNIPSDE
+1 MNTPSEE
-8 QQLVIDNLKNG
+8 QQLVIDNLKKG

-33 STVLAASKQLFD
+33 STVLATSKQLFD

-69 LPNITVHTFHSMA
+69 LPNITVHTFHSLA
-82 VKYYS
+82 VKFYS

-108 SIPQIDICMLD
+108 SIPELDICMLD

-126 LYFKFVVKFLRDMG
+126 LYFKFIVKFLRDMG

-146 ILGDPRQCLYEFKGA
+146 VLGDPRQCLYEFKGA
-161 DIRFLTMADAIWS
+161 DTRFLTMADVVWTN
-174 DFELLS
+174 FELLS
-180 SKVFIHCSLV
+180 SKEFVHCSLV

-209 QELMSACRDG
+209 HQLMSACRDG
-219 ELVTYIRNNRKNIEK
+219 EPVTYIRNNRRNIEK
-234 IVIYTINELLTK
+234 TVIYTINELLTN

-262 GLNSHVRKMENALVE
+262 GVHSHVRKMENALVE

-290 KMDDRIIEGKIVFST
+290 KLDDRIIEGKIVFST

-314 KHVFVVGFDNN
+314 KYVFVVGFDNN
-325 YFEQFSRT
+325 YFEQFART

-339 CPNTMY
+339 CPNTLY

-360 DQYPRDRPLE
+360 DQFKNDRPLD

-378 MKKQDFIKFNGTPR
+378 MKKQEYIKFNGMPR
-392 SIFYVDESEVAR
+392 SIFYVDDSEAAR

-410 KYESPT
+410 KSETPT

-437 FVVGSPSHEI
+437 FVSGSPSHEI
-447 TLPSIIQTRNGFF
+447 TIPSVIQTRKGFF

-479 SVATKSSGCG
+479 SK
-489 EAAYGTRSVQEAADK
+489 D
-504 REALKQYENGTPNPS
+504 NPS

-542 KIVKDLPVVCE
+542 KIVKDLPTVCE

-573 FKVKQIGRDEYTWL
+573 FKVKQIERDEYTWL
-587 SNDVVNQCMERL
+587 STEVVNQCMERL
-599 NLVCGGEPG
+599 NLVIGGEPG
-608 PKTSEFMLIHHSMED
+608 NKTSEFMLIHHSMED
-623 AHAKIDQLLAPHFP
+623 AHAKIDQLLAPYFP

-678 LWKMMDKPTKEFKL
+678 LWKMMDKPAKEFKL
-692 FNITSGELYTLNSG
+692 FNVTTGELYTLNSG

-733 FIEMCQDYLDT
+733 FIEMCQDYLLGT
-744 QSE
+744 H

>member
-1 MNIPSDE
+1 MNTPSDE

-33 STVLAASKQLFD
+33 STVLSTSKQLFD

-69 LPNITVHTFHSMA
+69 LPNITVHTFHSLA
-82 VKYYS
+82 VKFYS

-108 SIPQIDICMLD
+108 QIPTLDICMLD

-126 LYFKFVVKFLRDMG
+126 LYFKFIVKFLRDMG
-140 SPVQLL
+140 SPIQLL

-161 DIRFLTMADAIWS
+161 DTRFLTMADVVWS

-180 SKVFIHCSLV
+180 NTVFIHCSLK

-199 SRFVNDVMLG
+199 SKFVNDVMLG
-209 QELMSACRDG
+209 EELMSACRDG
-219 ELVTYIRNNRKNIEK
+219 EPVAYIRNNRRNIEK
-234 IVIYTINELLTK
+234 TIIYTINELLTN
-246 GGVKPNEIFVL
+246 GRAKPNEIFVL

-262 GLNSHVRKMENALVE
+262 GVNSHVRKIENALVE

-290 KMDDRIIEGKIVFST
+290 KLDDRIIEGKIVFST

-314 KHVFVVGFDNN
+314 KYVFVVGFDNN
-325 YFEQFSRT
+325 YFEQFART
-333 STDKTQ
+333 STDKSQ
-339 CPNTMY
+339 CPNTLY

-354 LYLLEF
+354 LFLLEF
-360 DQYPRDRPLE
+360 DQRPTDRPLD

-378 MKKQDFIKFNGTPR
+378 MKKQEYIKFNGMPR
-392 SIFYVDESEVAR
+392 SIFYVDETEAAR

-410 KYESPT
+410 KSETPT

-437 FVVGSPSHEI
+437 FVSGSPGTEI
-447 TLPSIIQTRNGFF
+447 TIPSVINTRKGFY

-479 SVATKSSGCG
+479 SK
-489 EAAYGTRSVQEAADK
+489 E
-504 REALKQYENGTPNPS
+504 NPS

-542 KIVKDLPVVCE
+542 KIVKDLPTICE

-573 FKVKQIGRDEYTWL
+573 FKVKQIGRDEYTWI
-587 SNDVVNQCMERL
+587 STEVVNQCMERL
-599 NLVCGGEPG
+599 NLVVGGEPG
-608 PKTSEFMLIHHSMED
+608 TKTSEFTLIHHSMEE
-623 AHAKIDQLLAPHFP
+623 AHTKIDQLLAPHFP

-644 SAILDLVTET
+644 TAILDLVTET

-664 INLDHKLQLIIYAW
+664 INIDHKLQLIIYAW

-733 FIEMCQDYLDT
+733 FIEMCQDYLDVNPNNIK
-744 QSE
+744 

>member
-161 DIRFLTMADAIWS
+161 DIRFLTMSDSIWS

-209 QELMSACRDG
+209 HQLMSACRDG

-262 GLNSHVRKMENALVE
+262 GLNSHVRKMENALVD

-360 DQYPRDRPLE
+360 DHRPTDRPLE

-392 SIFYVDESEVAR
+392 SLFYVDESEVAR

-410 KYESPT
+410 KCESPT

-479 SVATKSSGCG
+479 SVATKSCGCG

-504 REALKQYENGTPNPS
+504 REAFNPS
-519 NVLYNMVENS
+519 NVLYKMVENS

-599 NLVCGGEPG
+599 NLVIGGEPG
-608 PKTSEFMLIHHSMED
+608 PKTSEFTLIHHSMED

-644 SAILDLVTET
+644 SAILDLVSET

-720 GKYDEQTVKTDAE
+720 GKYDEQTVKTDDE
-733 FIEMCQDYLDT
+733 FIEMCRDYLRPD
-744 QSE
+744 

>member
-1 MNIPSDE
+1 M
-8 QQLVIDNLKNG
+8 
-19 YNVICSAVAGSGKS
+19 
-33 STVLAASKQLFD
+33 SK
-45 KQILQITYNASLRL
+45 
-59 EIKEKVQVLG
+59 
-69 LPNITVHTFHSMA
+69 
-82 VKYYS
+82 
-87 TDCNTDT
+87 
-94 GIRYLLLHNTPPRT
+94 
-108 SIPQIDICMLD
+108 
-119 EFQDCTE
+119 
-126 LYFKFVVKFLRDMG
+126 
-140 SPVQLL
+140 
-146 ILGDPRQCLYEFKGA
+146 
-161 DIRFLTMADAIWS
+161 
-174 DFELLS
+174 
-180 SKVFIHCSLV
+180 
-190 MSYRITNQM
+190 
-199 SRFVNDVMLG
+199 FVNDVMLG
-209 QELMSACRDG
+209 HELMSACRDG
-219 ELVTYIRNNRKNIEK
+219 EPVTYIRNSRRNIEK
-234 IVIYTINELLTK
+234 AMIYTINELLTK

-262 GLNSHVRKMENALVE
+262 GIHSHVRKMENALVE

-290 KMDDRIIEGKIVFST
+290 KLDDRVIEGKIVFST

-314 KHVFVVGFDNN
+314 KYVFVVGFDNN
-325 YFEQFSRT
+325 YFEQFART
-333 STDKTQ
+333 STDKSQ
-339 CPNTMY
+339 CPNTLY

-360 DQYPRDRPLE
+360 DQYPTDRPLD

-378 MKKQDFIKFNGTPR
+378 MKKQNYIKFNGMPR
-392 SIFYVDESEVAR
+392 SLFYVDETEAAR

-410 KYESPT
+410 KSETPT

-437 FVVGSPSHEI
+437 FVVGSPGTEI
-447 TLPSIIQTRNGFF
+447 TIPSIIHTRKGFY

-479 SVATKSSGCG
+479 SIATKSCG
-489 EAAYGTRSVQEAADK
+489 EAADK
-504 REALKQYENGTPNPS
+504 REAFKQYENVPFSKENPS

-529 LLEMKEHEHEYLK
+529 LLEMKEYEHEYLK
-542 KIVKDLPVVCE
+542 KIVKDLPTYCE

-573 FKVKQIGRDEYTWL
+573 FKVKQIERDEYTWL
-587 SNDVVNQCMERL
+587 STEVVNQCMERL
-599 NLVCGGEPG
+599 RQVVGGEPG
-608 PKTSEFMLIHHSMED
+608 PKTPEFMLIHHSMDE

-678 LWKMMDKPTKEFKL
+678 LWKMMDKPAKEFKL
-692 FNITSGELYTLNSG
+692 FNVTSGELYTLNSG
-706 LDEELNTIVIALLR
+706 LDEELNTIIIALLR
-720 GKYDEQTVKTDAE
+720 GKYDEQTIKTDGE
-733 FIEMCQDYLDT
+733 FIEMCQDYLLGT
-744 QSE
+744 H

>member
-1 MNIPSDE
+1 
-8 QQLVIDNLKNG
+8 
-19 YNVICSAVAGSGKS
+19 
-33 STVLAASKQLFD
+33 
-45 KQILQITYNASLRL
+45 
-59 EIKEKVQVLG
+59 
-69 LPNITVHTFHSMA
+69 
-82 VKYYS
+82 
-87 TDCNTDT
+87 
-94 GIRYLLLHNTPPRT
+94 
-108 SIPQIDICMLD
+108 
-119 EFQDCTE
+119 
-126 LYFKFVVKFLRDMG
+126 
-140 SPVQLL
+140 
-146 ILGDPRQCLYEFKGA
+146 
-161 DIRFLTMADAIWS
+161 
-174 DFELLS
+174 
-180 SKVFIHCSLV
+180 
-190 MSYRITNQM
+190 M

-209 QELMSACRDG
+209 HQLMSACRDG
-219 ELVTYIRNNRKNIEK
+219 EPVTYIRNNRRNIEK
-234 IVIYTINELLTK
+234 TVIYTINELLTN

-262 GLNSHVRKMENALVE
+262 GVHSHVRKMENALVE
-277 QNIPCHVPMFDTE
+277 QNIPCHVPMFDAE
-290 KMDDRIIEGKIVFST
+290 KLDDRIIEGKIVFST

-314 KHVFVVGFDNN
+314 KYVFVVGFDNN
-325 YFEQFSRT
+325 YFEQFART

-339 CPNTMY
+339 CPNTLY

-360 DQYPRDRPLE
+360 DQFKNDRPLD

-378 MKKQDFIKFNGTPR
+378 MKKQEYIKFNGMPR
-392 SIFYVDESEVAR
+392 SLFYVDDSEAAR

-410 KYESPT
+410 KSETPT

-437 FVVGSPSHEI
+437 FVSGSPSHEI
-447 TLPSIIQTRNGFF
+447 TIPSVIQTRKGFF

-479 SVATKSSGCG
+479 SNATKS
-489 EAAYGTRSVQEAADK
+489 Q
-504 REALKQYENGTPNPS
+504 PS

-542 KIVKDLPVVCE
+542 KIVKDLPTVCE

-573 FKVKQIGRDEYTWL
+573 FKVKQIERDEYTWL
-587 SNDVVNQCMERL
+587 STEVVNQCMERL
-599 NLVCGGEPG
+599 NLVIGGEPG
-608 PKTSEFMLIHHSMED
+608 NKTSEFMLIHHSMED
-623 AHAKIDQLLAPHFP
+623 AHAKIDQLLAPYFP

-664 INLDHKLQLIIYAW
+664 INIDHKLQLIIYAW
-678 LWKMMDKPTKEFKL
+678 LWKMMDKPDKEFKL
-692 FNITSGELYTLNSG
+692 FNVTTGELYTLNSG

-733 FIEMCQDYLDT
+733 FIEMCRDYLIFDDT
-744 QSE
+744 QSR